1 MLASFLLIRL
11 PFENL
16 LLTRFSPTAIRAGD
30 YYMFDDVDEKFE
42 LDMIDDETDFLE
54 SEGKISEIDKKI
66 AQRKNILDVSI
77 LENVSFQ

>member
-1 MLASFLLIRL
+1 
-11 PFENL
+11 
-16 LLTRFSPTAIRAGD
+16 
-30 YYMFDDVDEKFE
+30 MFDDVDEKFE

-77 LENVSFQ
+77 LRKNIYFQKFQKLKRQISYLNLKTK